1 MLCFEIFSHEDD
13 AAVCSI
19 TMLVAVREQNFGS
32 IILVNLLISI
42 VDCSISLH

>member
-13 AAVCSI
+13 AVCSI
-19 TMLVAVREQNFGS
+19 TMLVAVREQNFGAT
-32 IILVNLLISI
+32 ILVNLLISI